1 MQVGGQ
7 QHGEK
12 YLSLQKIDPDVR
24 FILGFFFFLG
34 PSCICT
40 VVVMHVYMKVL
51 LKVYFYP
58 FYTVFMQ

>member
-24 FILGFFFFLG
+24 FILVFFFFRTKLYLH
-34 PSCICT
+34 SCSHACLYEGT
-40 VVVMHVYMKVL
+40 A
-51 LKVYFYP
+51 
-58 FYTVFMQ
+58 